1 MSSPAAPVPV
11 SVVADSRPAEV
22 VKMLQELEVTRG
34 S

>member
-11 SVVADSRPAEV
+11 SVVPDRRPAEV
-22 VKMLQELEVTRG
+22 VTMLQELEVTKG